1 MNAAQNWALLGVV
14 STLATGLLGAVFTLH
29 QSMRGWM
36 GDLRASLGDLR
47 GSMGDLRDLPEL
59 VRESRQ
65 LRRSSLRAQVALAP
79 TNSGT
84 SGEAGDQ
91 PGPRNR

>member
-36 GDLRASLGDLR
+36 GDLRA
-47 GSMGDLRDLPEL
+47 SMGDLRDLPEL